1 MRIAFLGTPDFSV
14 PALDA
19 LRAAGHEV
27 ACVYTQPPRPA
38 GRGQSERRSPVHEH
52 ADAADIPVR
61 TPATLR
67 DEDAQAEFAAL
78 NLDAAVVVAYG
89 LILPQSV
96 LDAPRF
102 GCINIHA
109 SLLPRW
115 RGAAPIQRAI
125 QAGDAET
132 GVTIMQMDAGLD
144 TGPELLREAVP
155 ITREINAGVLHDA
168 LSALGGK
175 LIVEALAGLE
185 AGTLHAVAQPD
196 TGETYAAKIARGEER
211 IDWAQPAVALDRHVR
226 AFAPWPGA
234 WFEHDGER
242 IKVLAAD
249 VVAGEGEPGTV
260 LDDVL
265 TVACGDG
272 ALQLITVQRAGKA
285 AMAAA
290 DYLRGRPV
298 GAGAVF
304 A

>member
-19 LRAAGHEV
+19 LRAAGHEI

-38 GRGQSERRSPVHEH
+38 GRGQSERRSAVH
-52 ADAADIPVR
+52 DQAAAAGIPVR
-61 TPATLR
+61 TPASLR
-67 DEDAQAEFAAL
+67 DDAAQVEFAAL
-78 NLDAAVVVAYG
+78 DLDVAVVVAYG
-89 LILPQSV
+89 LILPQPV
-96 LDAPRF
+96 LDAPKF

-125 QAGDAET
+125 QAGDRET

-144 TGPELLREAVP
+144 TGPELLREAIP
-155 ITREINAGVLHDA
+155 ITTETNAGMLHDA
-168 LSALGGK
+168 LSTLGGR
-175 LIVEALAGLE
+175 LIVEALTGLE
-185 AGTLHAVAQPD
+185 AGTLKAVAQPE

-211 IDWAQPAVALDRHVR
+211 IDWAQPAAVLDRHVR

-249 VVAGEGEPGTV
+249 VVAGHGEPGTV

-265 TVACGDG
+265 TVACAEGG
-272 ALQLITVQRAGKA
+272 LRLVTVQRAGKA

-298 GAGAVF
+298 SAGTVF